1 MIKVR
6 KGNVYYNIPDN
17 HFLAFKYRGFELV
30 DNGEIKDMVDEADE
44 KEEAVVEE
52 VIESEE
58 YKEVYEPMTIK
69 DLLNY
74 KKQDL
79 IKLAIKK
86 GISITGDEH
95 IGTLRSIIVKYDK
108 ENPKQ

>member
-30 DNGEIKDMVDEADE
+30 DTGEMKDMIDDTKEDEVLKDE
-44 KEEAVVEE
+44 DKVES
-52 VIESEE
+52 I
-58 YKEVYEPMTIK
+58 KTVYEPYTIK
-69 DLLNY
+69 ELMGYN
-74 KKQDL
+74 KQDMV
-79 IKLAIKK
+79 KLAIKK

-95 IGTLRSIIVKYDK
+95 IATIRSIIVKHDK
-108 ENPKQ
+108 ENPKE